1 MEEDQHEPVETNV
14 AEELDRFQTQPL
26 QEDAPLV
33 AGDIRTSEINQFE
46 RKKSLLKPPPTRTA
60 KPAAKTKKIQEKK
73 KTEE

>member
-33 AGDIRTSEINQFE
+33 TGDIRTSEINQVD
-46 RKKSLLKPPPTRTA
+46 RKKSLIKPSLTRIV
-60 KPAAKTKKIQEKK
+60 K
-73 KTEE
+73 